1 MFGSVFRDLGFTS
14 LRSRAQGKGLTRREP
29 GRPGSEIRP
38 FSTAGAGG
46 VQKMS
51 MAPLITERRAQGH
64 TNQRGLA
71 P

>member
-1 MFGSVFRDLGFTS
+1 MRDLPLFGMSGT
-14 LRSRAQGKGLTRREP
+14 
-29 GRPGSEIRP
+29 
-38 FSTAGAGG
+38 GG

-51 MAPLITERRAQGH
+51 MAPLITERRTDQGH